1 MGIPRPTL
9 NPLQNEQL
17 RNYVDAVIEVRK
29 LKDNPPSPTDIVM
42 GGVRA
47 EHAATYWERRADAEE
62 HARNMYHAFVSSLE
76 WAADSASEARRG

>member
-1 MGIPRPTL
+1 MGTPRPTL

-29 LKDNPPSPTDIVM
+29 LKDNPPKRIYTAKGRLLADYSLI
-42 GGVRA
+42 
-47 EHAATYWERRADAEE
+47 YWERRADAEE

-76 WAADSASEARRG
+76 WAADSASEVSRG

>member
-17 RNYVDAVIEVRK
+17 SNYVSACVEVLM
-29 LKDNPPSPTDIVM
+29 LKDYSPLPGETKV
-42 GGVRA
+42 
-47 EHAATYWERRADAEE
+47 YWERRADAEE

-76 WAADSASEARRG
+76 WAADSASEVRRG

>member
-29 LKDNPPSPTDIVM
+29 LKDNPPPPGDA
-42 GGVRA
+42 G
-47 EHAATYWERRADAEE
+47 TYWERRADAEE

-76 WAADSASEARRG
+76 WAADSASEVCRG